1 MPCTKK
7 LIVFSALILAA
18 CSIAAQAQ
26 DKKPDAQLK
35 RIALHS
41 IDWWNQTADA
51 IVTVEITNPAIALK
65 LKDVGYHLRLNG
77 AQVAEGKL
85 NREIHLAAASTTDVD
100 LPVTVNLRALPAA
113 VWNMIT
119 GGLLLHY
126 EVEAEYAISV
136 FGINTDRLK
145 TAFSGNVPV
154 MKALS
159 SLSEKIKEKMA
170 GKP

>member
-1 MPCTKK
+1 MKQKFISITTSI
-7 LIVFSALILAA
+7 LLLLVSAAA
-18 CSIAAQAQ
+18 AQ

-35 RIALHS
+35 RITVNS

-51 IVTVEITNPAIALK
+51 VVTVEITNPAIAMRV
-65 LKDVGYHLRLNG
+65 KDVGYHLRLNG

-85 NREIHLAAASTTDVD
+85 DREIHLAAASTTDVD

-113 VWNMIT
+113 VWNIIA
-119 GGLLLHY
+119 GGLSLHY
-126 EVEAEYAISV
+126 EVEAEYALSV
-136 FGINTDRLK
+136 FGINTERMK
-145 TAFSGNVPV
+145 TTFRGDVPV

-159 SLSEKIKEKMA
+159 SLSEKIKEKVV